1 MTLVSMRVLP
11 GVLPFLLSAC
21 VVDTFDM
28 RLSVVNTT
36 PATVFIALSPNGRF
50 TTYPV
55 VIDNIR
61 GDTVWN
67 EMRWAAP
74 RNSSA
79 HMPPSLGSWEEYI
92 NKKCADSTLTVF
104 VFNAALLS
112 RVPPDSL
119 VAQQLYTQKFAY
131 KAKDLEKLH
140 WRLVYN

>member
-1 MTLVSMRVLP
+1 MTHVSRRLLP
-11 GVLPFLLSAC
+11 VVLPFLLSAC

-28 RLSVVNTT
+28 RLSVVNNTSD
-36 PATVFIALSPNGRF
+36 TVFLALSPNGRF
-50 TTYPV
+50 ATYPV
-55 VIDNIR
+55 VIDHLR

-79 HMPPSLGSWEEYI
+79 HLPPALGSWEEYL

-104 VFNAALLS
+104 VFDAALLT

-131 KAKDLEKLH
+131 KAKDLEKMH
-140 WRLVYN
+140 WRVVYN